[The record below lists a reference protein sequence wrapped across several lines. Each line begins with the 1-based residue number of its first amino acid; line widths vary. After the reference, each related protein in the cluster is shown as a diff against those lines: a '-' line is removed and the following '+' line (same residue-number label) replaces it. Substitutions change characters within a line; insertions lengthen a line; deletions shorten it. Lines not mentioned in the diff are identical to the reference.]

1 MKKEILQEI
10 TDNQSFIKFYKCLSF
25 IIGIKESILL
35 QDLITKDKY
44 FQLNNKEYD
53 NWFYNTSK
61 NIYYDTSIPIDSQKR
76 IIDSLKKQKLILT
89 KLIGLPRKKYF
100 KINYDKVN
108 EIFEKGIEKRK
119 ELYNSYNDCSSSVK
133 MTEQEPLEQPNLSN
147 NKNKLNRINN
157 KVSKDTSVSDEED
170 FSNEKSHHQENTDKY
185 DLLKDKQKKHS
196 ISSKLDKNNTPR
208 NKYILNKD
216 QKNKIF
222 PIIKMWNK
230 NNNTSNH
237 SVNRNSKV
245 LFKIYNYIESLMD
258 GSFIKNYNIPSEFL
272 TKIKADRSELKK
284 GLSINRIIEGINNY
298 LLEFEP
304 GYYPF
309 SKKEKDKLPKSLEH
323 ILYNLYNGCISI
335 FLKVLYSP
343 PKFVDDMVSTKKD
356 KYPKI
361 TKLYLEKFLEKDEN
375 ELSILEKNKLIKNV
389 NEIVQE
395 YKDICSFKIKVDG
408 KNIKRSEIE
417 TSNFHVNLGTCEDE
431 PGCFISNHIE
441 YLNSQK
447 KYNTKFNVDI
457 DRLKVNGYWWGMF
470 EKWYKKTFNITFFP
484 DKEYLKMK
492 AENLL
497 NIF

>member
-1 MKKEILQEI
+1 MKQ
-10 TDNQSFIKFYKCLSF
+10 NFI
-25 IIGIKESILL
+25 ENE
-35 QDLITKDKY
+35 LI
-44 FQLNNKEYD
+44 
-53 NWFYNTSK
+53 
-61 NIYYDTSIPIDSQKR
+61 
-76 IIDSLKKQKLILT
+76 ILT
-89 KLIGLPRKKYF
+89 KQTLDIFLKENNPADLIALYTFYYYTAKWQNTNQAYCTDAYCQKGLHWGYERLNKAKKKLIEF
-100 KINYDKVN
+100 ELIEQIINKKKNGKIEGFYIKVN
-108 EIFEKGIEKRK
+108 YIFKKKTEK
-119 ELYNSYNDCSSSVK
+119 NDL
-133 MTEQEPLEQPNLSN
+133 PLHLKPSTRNESINALSTN
-147 NKNKLNRINN
+147 NKNALSTNN
-157 KVSKDTSVSDEED
+157 NSVSDEED

-185 DLLKDKQKKHS
+185 NSLKDKQKKHS
-196 ISSKLDKNNTPR
+196 ISSKLDKTNTPK
-208 NKYILNKD
+208 NKYILNKN

-222 PIIKMWNK
+222 PIIEIWNK

-298 LLEFEP
+298 LLEFES

-343 PKFVDDMVSTKKD
+343 PKFVDDMVSMKKD

-361 TKLYLEKFLEKDEN
+361 TKLYLGKFLEKDEN

-395 YKDICSFKIKVDG
+395 YKDICGFKIKVDG

-417 TSNFHVNLGTCEDE
+417 TSNFHVNLGNYEDE
-431 PGCFISNHIE
+431 PYCFVSNHIE

-457 DRLKVNGYWWGMF
+457 DRLKVNGYWWRMF
-470 EKWYKKTFNITFFP
+470 EKWYKKTFNIVFSP
-484 DKEYLKMK
+484 DSGYLEIK
-492 AENLL
+492 ARNFLG
-497 NIF
+497 NVF